1 MSKSANELGAKAQI
15 DFHCFD
21 PECDGIVKFNLADI
35 AGREFQAV
43 CPKCHRA
50 YELDAAL
57 KDKLGRMLELITAI
71 RKAEDILGDSNVSVN
86 VAGGGGE
93 DTLCA
98 AVDAPEYPDYA
109 GGRRPQG
116 GLPLVDRAF
125 FPGYVPVRSASTVN
139 SAGPGPVA
147 RRQRRGAGNLRRVQ
161 EPAFVFYEV

>member
-35 AGREFQAV
+35 AGRDFQAV

-86 VAGGGGE
+86 VAGGEVKIPYALLLTRLNTLITLDFGGSK
-93 DTLCA
+93 
-98 AVDAPEYPDYA
+98 VDFHLWIEPSSPETY
-109 GGRRPQG
+109 R
-116 GLPLVDRAF
+116 
-125 FPGYVPVRSASTVN
+125 
-139 SAGPGPVA
+139 
-147 RRQRRGAGNLRRVQ
+147 
-161 EPAFVFYEV
+161 